1 MENED
6 MINLMGN
13 NSDSSLK
20 FVVDSSS
27 IGKEKVVR
35 KNVHIGGKK
44 GSKKSN
50 NDGKKRV
57 RCKYCCVSACAS
69 TTNMN
74 THMEKRC
81 TKYRAVV
88 IDENQK
94 MLVKQKTIEGYE
106 SNLGLTKFS
115 AEECRK
121 ALAEMLIFDELPF
134 WFVENQGF
142 RKFFQVVCPKFE
154 IPSRRTI
161 VRDLYKLYIDEKAQ
175 LKNYFTRSKERIC
188 LTTDTWT
195 SVQNINYMVTICHF
209 IDYEWRPQKRI
220 LSFSQIVDYS
230 GDSIG
235 RFIKKVLLEWG
246 IDKVFTI
253 TVDNATAN
261 TTAIG
266 YVRRKLTY
274 LHVRSCAHIL
284 NLIVGDGLEDLHES
298 IVVIRNAVKY
308 MKSSP
313 MLDVPTIWNSTFLT
327 LESTVKLVKAFQQLE
342 DDDGH
347 YMRYFN
353 ENENGKKRIRPP
365 AFDDWENAKVFIRF
379 LGTFYDITL
388 EFNASLHV
396 TSNIFVK
403 SWCAIL
409 TQLTSLSTERD
420 PLVSKMAM
428 SIKQKFD
435 KY

>member
-27 IGKEKVVR
+27 IGKEKVIR
-35 KNVHIGGKK
+35 KSVHIGGKK

-57 RCKYCCVSACAS
+57 RCKYCCVSSSAS

-88 IDENQK
+88 VDENQK
-94 MLVKQKTIEGYE
+94 MLVKQKTIKGYE

-121 ALAEMLIFDELPF
+121 ALAEMLIFDELSF

-209 IDYEWRPQKRI
+209 IDYEWRPQKKI

-235 RFIKKVLLEWG
+235 RFIEKVLLEWG

-266 YVRRKLTY
+266 YVRRKLNSWQVDGAI
-274 LHVRSCAHIL
+274 LGVNRFKRCVAHEKITS
-284 NLIVGDGLEDLHES
+284 NGL
-298 IVVIRNAVKY
+298 VV
-308 MKSSP
+308 
-313 MLDVPTIWNSTFLT
+313 LDVPTIWNSTFLT
-327 LESTVKLVKAFQQLE
+327 LESTVKLVKSFQQLE

-365 AFDDWENAKVFIRF
+365 AFDDWENAKVFICF